1 MEETKIISKIND
13 KSISQ
18 ILWNLEV
25 EIFKE
30 NSWTLKNLEDHLLS
44 HNCIL
49 TTHSENVIAYLLYL
63 EGLDSNEL
71 LRIGVL
77 PGFRNKGYGYKL
89 IQTLFRQEKSI
100 YLEVRDDNYSA
111 ISLYEKTGFELIGK
125 RKKYYKDGTNGL
137 IYFLGL

>member
-13 KSISQ
+13 KSISL

-30 NSWTLKNLEDHLLS
+30 NSWTFKNLEDHLIS

-49 TTHSENVIAYLLYL
+49 ISQCEKAIAYLLYL

-77 PGFRNKGYGYKL
+77 PSFRNKGYGFKL
-89 IQTLFRQEKSI
+89 IQTLIRQEKSI
-100 YLEVRDDNYSA
+100 YLEVRNDNHLA
-111 ISLYEKTGFELIGK
+111 IPLYEKIGFQRIGM
-125 RKKYYKDGTNGL
+125 RKKYYKDGMDGL
-137 IYFLGL
+137 IYFLR